1 MNQKKMSTSLSKL
14 GIDNLVSKYLKLE
27 ENNGDGRN
35 DDKLYEIE
43 NKIKEIIKKENLT
56 LYITGNVRKPISIK
70 DVNNYVEI
78 LDALIHIK
86 NCTLEDAL
94 VYEIQDYSD
103 NYIDLDDVNLKI
115 IDENNYEICKR
126 SI

>member
-1 MNQKKMSTSLSKL
+1 MNQKKMSISLSKL

-35 DDKLYEIE
+35 DNKLDKIE
-43 NKIKEIIKKENLT
+43 NKIEEIIKKENLT

-70 DVNNYVEI
+70 DVDNYVEI
-78 LDALIHIK
+78 LDALIHVK

-103 NYIDLDDVNLKI
+103 NYINLYDVNLKI
-115 IDENNYEICKR
+115 IDENNNEIAKL
-126 SI
+126 

>member
-1 MNQKKMSTSLSKL
+1 MNQKKMNISLSKL

-35 DDKLYEIE
+35 DNKLYEIE

-115 IDENNYEICKR
+115 IDENNNEIAKL
-126 SI
+126 

>member
-1 MNQKKMSTSLSKL
+1 MSTSLSKL

-35 DDKLYEIE
+35 DDKLDEIK
-43 NKIKEIIKKENLT
+43 NKIEEIIKKENLT

-78 LDALIHIK
+78 LDALIYIK

-94 VYEIQDYSD
+94 VYEIQDYSN
-103 NYIDLDDVNLKI
+103 NYINLDDVNLKI
-115 IDENNYEICKR
+115 IDENNNEIAKL
-126 SI
+126 

>member
-1 MNQKKMSTSLSKL
+1 MSTSLSKL
-14 GIDNLVSKYLKLE
+14 GIDNLISKYLKLE

-35 DDKLYEIE
+35 DYKLYEIE
-43 NKIKEIIKKENLT
+43 DKIEEIIKKENLT

-70 DVNNYVEI
+70 DADNYVEI

-94 VYEIQDYSD
+94 AYEIKDYFN
-103 NYIDLDDVNLKI
+103 NYINLYDINLKI
-115 IDENNYEICKR
+115 IDENNNEIAKL
-126 SI
+126 

>member
-115 IDENNYEICKR
+115 IDENNNEIAKL
-126 SI
+126 

>member
-1 MNQKKMSTSLSKL
+1 MNQKKISTSLSKL

-35 DDKLYEIE
+35 DDKLDEIE
-43 NKIKEIIKKENLT
+43 NKIEEIIKKENLT

-70 DVNNYVEI
+70 DIDNYVEI
-78 LDALIHIK
+78 FHALIHIK

-94 VYEIQDYSD
+94 IYEIQDSSD
-103 NYIDLDDVNLKI
+103 NYINLDDVNLKI
-115 IDENNYEICKR
+115 IDENNNEIAKL
-126 SI
+126 